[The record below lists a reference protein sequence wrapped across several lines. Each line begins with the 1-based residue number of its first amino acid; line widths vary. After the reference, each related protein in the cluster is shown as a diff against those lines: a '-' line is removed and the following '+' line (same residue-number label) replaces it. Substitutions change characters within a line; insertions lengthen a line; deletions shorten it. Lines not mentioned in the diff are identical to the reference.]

1 LVLIT
6 SGHGNM
12 PTPEKATG
20 ESPTALYLL

>member
-1 LVLIT
+1 LIT

-20 ESPTALYLL
+20 ESPTAIYLL